1 MENLFEKANEAY
13 VYINKKIDN
22 KKIDVAIILGSGL
35 GAIVEILTDKIVI
48 PYSEIPHFKQSSV
61 KGHEGELIF
70 GKIGNKNVL
79 AMKGRIHFYE
89 GYSMK
94 EITFNIFV
102 MKLLK
107 VEKLIVTN
115 SCGGINTM
123 LEPGDL
129 MIIDDFIN
137 LMGTNPLIGVNDER
151 FGTRFPDMSEP
162 YATDLIDL
170 AIKLAKENAI
180 DYKKGCYAGFTGPY
194 YESASE
200 IRAFKSMGADAVGM
214 STVPETIVANYL
226 GIKCLA
232 IACIT
237 NMATGIQK
245 KKHSHANVVATANLA
260 SKKFSR
266 WIVEIIREI

>member
-1 MENLFEKANEAY
+1 MENLYEKVMESRDF
-13 VYINKKIDN
+13 ILSKIGN

-35 GAIVEILTDKIVI
+35 GSVVDRLEDKIVI
-48 PYSEIPHFKQSSV
+48 PFSNIPNFIQSKV

-70 GKIGNKNVL
+70 AKINNKNVL
-79 AMKGRIHFYE
+79 AFKGRVHFYE

-94 EITFNIFV
+94 EVTFNIFV
-102 MKLLK
+102 MKMLN

-129 MIIDDFIN
+129 MIVDDFIN
-137 LMGTNPLIGVNDER
+137 LMVKNPLVGDNDDR

-162 YATDLIDL
+162 YNIELIDT
-170 AIKLAKENAI
+170 AIRVAKENNI
-180 DYKKGCYAGFTGPY
+180 GYKKGVYAGFIGPY
-194 YESASE
+194 YETAAE
-200 IRAFKSMGADAVGM
+200 IRAYGSMGADAIGM
-214 STVPETIVANYL
+214 STVPETIAANYL

-245 KKHSHANVVATANLA
+245 QKHSHENVVKIANKA
-260 SKKFSR
+260 SEKFSY
-266 WIVEIIREI
+266 WLIKIIEEL